1 MNCRQKPRQG
11 RTWIWVVIALILL
24 PLLGIA
30 IFHLMTGRALEK
42 RMNAVRAQGLPITL
56 DELDASYT
64 IPPDVENAADLYL
77 DAFNNLVKWSG
88 EDKERLPL
96 VGNASL
102 PARTAAISEP
112 NQILIREYLADN
124 QETLK
129 ILHEAASLPHAR
141 YPVDLSQGFDSLT
154 PWLSQVR
161 QCARLLQLQ
170 ALMHVEQDDPN
181 QALNSV
187 RSGLA
192 LAQSLKSPI
201 LIDYLVRIAAS
212 AMQLQTLERIMCRSS
227 LTHEQLESMA
237 KLVHDPQAAFSIK
250 YALIGERCTGLSVF
264 RMPLRAM
271 NGMAVSDNPMPR
283 LVLGPMRAVG
293 LLKREAVGYLDIMQD
308 YIQAT
313 DLPAPEGVATAKGIA
328 QAVERGQRGGFLTR
342 MFAPALGRVMELESR
357 AQAHRLVAYCALAVE
372 QYRLGTGELPES
384 LDKLVPQYLDTV
396 PLDPFDGQPLR
407 YRLLNQGFVV
417 YSIGEDLSDDGG
429 QEKGKRKRGSGKRQ
443 PWDVTFFV
451 ER

>member
-1 MNCRQKPRQG
+1 MNDRQKPHQG
-11 RTWIWVVIALILL
+11 RIWIWLVIALVLL
-24 PLLGIA
+24 PLLGLA

-77 DAFNNLVKWSG
+77 DAFNNLMEWSK
-88 EDKERLPL
+88 EDKAKLPL
-96 VGNASL
+96 VGSARL
-102 PARTAAISEP
+102 PARTDPISEP

-129 ILHEAASLPHAR
+129 ILHEAATLPHAR
-141 YPVDLSQGFDSLT
+141 YPVDLSQGFDTLM

-161 QCARLLQLQ
+161 QCARLLELE

-181 QALNSV
+181 QALDSV

-192 LAQSLKSPI
+192 LSQSLKSPI

-212 AMQLQTLERIMCRSS
+212 AMQLQTLERIMCRSR
-227 LTHEQLESMA
+227 LTNEQLQRMA
-237 KLVHDPQAAFSIK
+237 KLIHNPQAALSIK
-250 YALIGERCTGLSVF
+250 YALIGERCTGLSTF

-271 NGMAVSDNPMPR
+271 SGMTGSDNSMPR
-283 LVLGPMRAVG
+283 LVLGPMRALG

-313 DLPAPEGVATAKGIA
+313 DLPMPERLATAKGIA
-328 QAVERGQRGGFLTR
+328 QAVEQGKRGGFLTR
-342 MFAPALGRVMELESR
+342 MFAPALGRVMELENR

-372 QYRLGTGELPES
+372 QYRLGTGHLPES
-384 LDKLVPQYLDTV
+384 LDQLVPQYLETV
-396 PLDPFDGQPLR
+396 PQDPFDGQPMR
-407 YRLLNQGFVV
+407 YRLLDQGFVV

-429 QEKGKRKRGSGKRQ
+429 REKAKRKRGSGERQ
-443 PWDVTFFV
+443 LWDVTFFV